1 MRVQRKERNTA
12 KSVGFLGSAVFFL
25 GIMGAFAAGALSFSG
40 KAGAEGHKTLREA
53 IARASVQCY
62 AIEGRYLPSVEYL
75 EENYG
80 VQIDRER
87 YNVFYEGFASNIMPE
102 ITVIPISR

>member
-40 KAGAEGHKTLREA
+40 KPGHQCSAMPSRDGILPVWNIWKRITAYRLTGKDIMYFMRALLR
-53 IARASVQCY
+53 I
-62 AIEGRYLPSVEYL
+62 
-75 EENYG
+75 
-80 VQIDRER
+80 
-87 YNVFYEGFASNIMPE
+87 
-102 ITVIPISR
+102 